1 MPTIAAV
8 TTSTPFPVPV
18 STDDRRHVYVSV
30 GHQQMMTEAMTPL
43 GLSVWQLTA
52 LRPMSTAGGRL
63 FVDVTDALASPVAGP
78 ALVTLIGRS
87 DPLIADALRTVV
99 ERDDIVPP
107 WAAPPPAAPAPSPSP
122 IAADAALVDEL
133 AAATRASIERLEREI
148 DDHRGADLFEF
159 VKADIGE
166 LKRLLTEPRSMQV
179 IMAGFEAAWWL
190 NDHLAE
196 WLDERNVAD
205 TLTLAAPG
213 NVTSQMGLDLL
224 DVADLVRQRPEVVAY
239 LAAGAG
245 DDLLDRLG
253 GIPGGI
259 EVRDALAAYLDR
271 YGMRCVGEIDL
282 GRPRWAE
289 RPSLLVP
296 ALLADVRAFGPGE
309 ASRRMAAGR
318 RAAEAKAADVL
329 ARLAQQPDGATR
341 AAEAAAM
348 IDRVRTFAGYREFPK
363 YGIVSR
369 YLIYKRA
376 LWREAAA
383 LVANGALDDVEDVA
397 LLTFDELAE
406 VVRIGRADRELIEQR
421 RRELAAFGSLTPPR
435 VLTSDGETLSGSY
448 GRTDVPAG
456 ALVGLAVSGG
466 VVEGRARVVHD
477 MLDADLEP
485 GDILVTTATDPSWT
499 PVFVAAAGLVTEVGG
514 HTTHGAVV
522 AREYG
527 LPAVVG
533 VERATAL
540 IADRC
545 RIRVDGTTG
554 VVELLADT

>member
-8 TTSTPFPVPV
+8 TTSTSFPVPV

-52 LRPMSTAGGRL
+52 LRPMATAGGRL

-99 ERDDIVPP
+99 ERGDIVPP
-107 WAAPPPAAPAPSPSP
+107 WPAPPPAAPAPSSSP
-122 IAADAALVDEL
+122 IAADAALVEEL
-133 AAATRASIERLEREI
+133 VAVTHASIERLDHEI

-166 LKRLLTEPRSMQV
+166 LKRLLTEARSMQV

-196 WLDERNVAD
+196 WLGERNVAD

-224 DVADLVRQRPEVVAY
+224 DVADLARRRPEVVAY
-239 LAAGAG
+239 LAADAG

-309 ASRRMAAGR
+309 ASRRVAAGR

-376 LWREAAA
+376 LWREAAV

-406 VVRIGRADRELIEQR
+406 AVRTGRADRELVERR
-421 RRELAAFGSLTPPR
+421 RRELAAFARLTPPR
-435 VLTSDGETLSGSY
+435 VLTSDGEALSGSY

-477 MLDADLEP
+477 MPDADLEP

-499 PVFVAAAGLVTEVGG
+499 PVFLTAAGLVTEVGG

-533 VERATAL
+533 VERATEL

-554 VVELLADT
+554 VVELLADA